1 MADYDG
7 KGGGHGKPSDSC
19 PTRYEPDDS
28 FTRFSNYGP
37 DIDLIAPG
45 RCVLSTYMGKRYAFM
60 SGTSMATP
68 HVAGAA
74 ALYRVMYPNAKPAQ
88 VRRALIAAG
97 KLDWRTGT
105 DPDHNPERALWV
117 GGFLRP
123 PKD

>member
-1 MADYDG
+1 
-7 KGGGHGKPSDSC
+7 
-19 PTRYEPDDS
+19 
-28 FTRFSNYGP
+28 
-37 DIDLIAPG
+37 
-45 RCVLSTYMGKRYAFM
+45 MGKRYAFM